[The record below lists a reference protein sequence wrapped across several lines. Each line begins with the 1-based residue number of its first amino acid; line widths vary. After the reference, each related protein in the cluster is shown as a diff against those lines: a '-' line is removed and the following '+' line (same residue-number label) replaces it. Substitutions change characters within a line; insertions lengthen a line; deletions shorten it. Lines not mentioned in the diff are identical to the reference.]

1 MIAWWAIGRTAAQS
15 ITFTLVGRLSDIF
28 GRRWFFI
35 GGNVVALVGTIITA
49 TSHSIAQLA
58 IGSAITGIGE
68 AVQNSYIIALPEL
81 VKNKHRPIVVSLVFA
96 SSAPFATF
104 GSIIGELQPTF
115 SLRRLGEA
123 VFSFFF
129 FFPVRHPI
137 LIALQPRQ

>member
-35 GGNVVALVGTIITA
+35 GGNVVALIGTAVTA
-49 TSHSIAQLA
+49 SSQNIAQLVV
-58 IGSAITGIGE
+58 GSAITGVGE
-68 AVQNSYIIALPEL
+68 AVQNSYTIALPEL

-104 GSIIGELQPTF
+104 GSIIGECSICRPGSNASYSPLK
-115 SLRRLGEA
+115 
-123 VFSFFF
+123 
-129 FFPVRHPI
+129 
-137 LIALQPRQ
+137 